1 MQCARWADDA
11 SVTATLRRLA
21 PLWAIFLDLW
31 QVLIWDCDDR
41 VTKALNTRSKERTIT
56 MELAGLQ
63 IYHNGRYVRYEDAKV
78 GVLTH
83 GLNYGT
89 GCFEGIRGYWNSDQ
103 RQLYVFRLTEHFERL
118 RQSAKLLLVTL
129 EETAAQLSA
138 HAVELIRRND
148 LRQDVY
154 IRPIVFKSAEEIGVR
169 LHGVSHDLS
178 IVALPHKAYL
188 DASKG
193 LRACISSWRRV
204 DDNSAPA
211 RAKLTGIYVGSALA
225 KSDAVKSGFDEAI
238 LLTADGHVAEGSAE
252 NIFIVRNRSL
262 ITPPVTDNIL
272 EGITR
277 ATVMELAQA
286 ELGLTVI
293 ERSLDRSELYQADEV
308 FFTGTAVGVSPV
320 VEIDHRPIGDGSI
333 GKVSSAIVHLYDDV
347 TLGKLSQYSHWV
359 TTAFPAGR
367 ASGISGPKA
376 AAS

>member
-1 MQCARWADDA
+1 
-11 SVTATLRRLA
+11 
-21 PLWAIFLDLW
+21 
-31 QVLIWDCDDR
+31 
-41 VTKALNTRSKERTIT
+41 
-56 MELAGLQ
+56 MELADLQ
-63 IYHNGRYVRYEDAKV
+63 IYHNGKYVRYSDAKV
-78 GVLTH
+78 GLLTH

-89 GCFEGIRGYWNSDQ
+89 GCFEGIRGYWSADQ
-103 RQLYVFRLTEHFERL
+103 GQLYIFRLQEHFERL
-118 RQSAKLLLVTL
+118 CRSAKLLLISL

-138 HAVELIRRND
+138 HAVELVRRND

-169 LHGVSHDLS
+169 LHGVGHDLS
-178 IVALPHKAYL
+178 IIALPNKAYL

-193 LRACISSWRRV
+193 LRTTISSWRRV

-211 RAKLTGIYVGSALA
+211 RAKLTGIYVSSALA

-252 NIFIVRNRSL
+252 NIFVVRGNTL

-277 ATVMELAQA
+277 ETVMELAQA
-286 ELGLTVI
+286 ELGLSVL

-320 VEIDHRPIGDGSI
+320 VEVDHRAIGDGSI
-333 GKVSSAIVHLYDDV
+333 GKVSAALVQLYSDV
-347 TLGKLSQYSHWV
+347 TLGKLSQYSRWV
-359 TTAFPAGR
+359 TAAFPVAK
-367 ASGISGPKA
+367 SHGIKGPKA